1 MTEFVSLFK
10 ELQQWFDKPHNK
22 LPKELRSRVEDA
34 YRLIPWDVLSPER
47 RRILAVQWDSEHDPA
62 LEDERQRGWDLGVM
76 RLDIERQLRELELM
90 AAITPIEIES
100 KARQITELRQQF
112 DRLKAADAIN
122 DTIARFGAAHKS
134 GAAEAKSFLE
144 TNNPTAEP
152 ETPDVHFVEARE
164 ILKQRLGASSQEI
177 AIWVWMGKSCGEIDG
192 YRDAPQYDAPPKFH
206 FPPFESFDARFD
218 YVSEMMHCYFRRGDL
233 EAFSPSDRY
242 LTYPQLV
249 ERWRTR
255 LTEQEIVALIKAE
268 GATGELTGVHPLTG
282 AVQGA
287 GYPIGEKGIPTLDDG
302 MFCLAHIEAVEQRV
316 FRNAAVGAATS
327 PETDGA
333 TIKGEKQ
340 CEMWLRSLMAAGSPS
355 KSKQEYQLE
364 AMRLFKVSQ
373 RGFGRAW
380 GNAAAEAGN
389 AAWSAPGRKSKQ
401 RIDTPK

>member
-10 ELQQWFDKPHNK
+10 ALQKWFDRPLNK
-22 LPKELRSRVEDA
+22 LPKELRGRVEA
-34 YRLIPWDVLSPER
+34 AFRVVSWEVLSVEQR
-47 RRILAVQWDSEHDPA
+47 QYRAAQWDSEHDPA
-62 LEDERQRGWDLGVM
+62 LEDERQRGWDLGVKK
-76 RLDIERQLRELELM
+76 LEIERQLRDLELM
-90 AAITPIEIES
+90 VAKSPIEIES
-100 KARQITELRQQF
+100 KTRQIIELRQQLG
-112 DRLKAADAIN
+112 RLKAADAID
-122 DTIARFGAAHKS
+122 DTIARYRAAHKPR
-134 GAAEAKSFLE
+134 AAEAKSPPE
-144 TNNPTAEP
+144 ANNPAAGP
-152 ETPDVHFVEARE
+152 GGPDVHFLEARE
-164 ILKQRLGASSQEI
+164 ILKKRLGSTSQEI
-177 AIWVWMGKSCGEIDG
+177 AIWVWMGRNCGEIDG

-218 YVSEMMHCYFRRGDL
+218 YVSEMMHCYFRRSDL
-233 EAFSPSDRY
+233 DRFSPRDRY

-249 ERWRTR
+249 ERWRTQ

-287 GYPIGEKGIPTLDDG
+287 GYPIGEAGIPPLDDG
-302 MFCLAHIEAVEQRV
+302 MFCLAHIEAVERRV
-316 FRNAAVGAATS
+316 FRNAAVGAAAS

-355 KSKQEYQLE
+355 KSKHEYQLE

-380 GNAAAEAGN
+380 GNAAAETGN
-389 AAWSAPGRKSKQ
+389 AAWSAPGRKSNQ